1 MVKDEIREIIIEM
14 LKSEGETE
22 QEITDDTQF
31 IEELAFDSIRFIT
44 LIVKV
49 EEKFD
54 ITLEEDAL
62 LFDTNSTVKGLC
74 GYVERALSNRS

>member
-22 QEITDDTQF
+22 KEITDDTQF
-31 IEELAFDSIRFIT
+31 IEELAFDSVRFIT
-44 LIVKV
+44 LIVRV

-54 ITLEEDAL
+54 ITLEEEAL
-62 LFDTNSTVKGLC
+62 LFDTNTTVRSLC
-74 GYVERALSNRS
+74 GYVEKALTNRL

>member
-62 LFDTNSTVKGLC
+62 LFDTNSTVKSLC

>member
-22 QEITDDTQF
+22 KEITDDTQF

-62 LFDTNSTVKGLC
+62 LFDTNSTVKSLC